1 MPRLIL
7 SALSAKQS
15 APLTQNSLSSFYF
28 MLRSWLCQVALLL
41 LLRTF
46 SYAAPAGAGFA
57 NLQPGAYGVGFRV
70 VQQYDYAH
78 TYHDKTD
85 LVTGKAYLGERA
97 RPVQTLVWYPAA
109 KAGTPLRYAD
119 YMRTEATDEAFERT
133 EAQITA
139 FMADKRQWLT
149 ARVGPK
155 QAQNLL
161 DQRMWA
167 VPNATATGGK
177 FPVIIYA
184 AGGGGVAHE
193 TADLCEYL
201 ASHGYVVLASR
212 SLGTRTSIMNFD
224 SEGLATQASDIRFL
238 LAYAHTLPQA
248 DMAHVAAV
256 GWSWG
261 GLANAL
267 AASQDSRIAA
277 LVSFDGTQHREDTQP
292 IVRSH
297 LTVPWLYV
305 QRRPESVRELSAN
318 GMETSSILLNEAKY
332 ADLYHVI
339 MNPMVHVDFS
349 TKALRVAQPEHFTE
363 YSRAEIE
370 AAYKWTCRYTLEF
383 LNATLKGNAVGQQ
396 FLTRTPMQ
404 NGLPAHLALSYHL
417 PAQPS
422 PAPTQAGLAA
432 ALAQEGFDHA
442 LAVYRRVQQQDAA
455 FAISE
460 MDLNSWGYQLIR
472 EAHDVPAA
480 VAIFQL
486 GTELYPNSFNLF
498 DSLGEADELNH
509 NAAAATTHYRR
520 SLELN
525 PQNSHAQQRLQVLG
539 APASRASS
547 N

>member
-1 MPRLIL
+1 
-7 SALSAKQS
+7 
-15 APLTQNSLSSFYF
+15 
-28 MLRSWLCQVALLL
+28 MLRSWLLRTALLVL
-41 LLRTF
+41 FFGLGQ
-46 SYAAPAGAGFA
+46 AAQAGAGFA
-57 NLQPGAYGVGFRV
+57 GLTPGPYSIGFRV
-70 VQQYDYAH
+70 VQQYDYARS
-78 TYHDKTD
+78 YKEKTD
-85 LVTGKAYLGERA
+85 AVTGKPYLGERA
-97 RPVQTLVWYPAA
+97 RPVQTLVWYPAQ
-109 KAGTPLRYAD
+109 KGGSPLRYAD
-119 YMRTEATDEAFERT
+119 YVRTEATDEVFGQT
-133 EAQITA
+133 EAQVA
-139 FMADKRQWLT
+139 AYLAGQQQWMA
-149 ARVGPK
+149 AAVGPK
-155 QAQNLL
+155 QAQILL

-167 VPNATATGGK
+167 AANAPATTGK
-177 FPVIIYA
+177 FPVVLYA
-184 AGGGGVAHE
+184 AGGGSVAHE
-193 TADLCEYL
+193 AADLCEYL

-212 SLGTRTSIMNFD
+212 SLGTRTSQMNFD
-224 SEGLATQASDIRFL
+224 EEGLATQAADIRFL
-238 LAYAHTLPQA
+238 LSYAHTLPQA
-248 DMAHVAAV
+248 DMAHVAAA

-267 AASQDSRIAA
+267 AASQDSRIGA
-277 LVSFDGTQHREDTQP
+277 LVSFDGTKAREDAKP
-292 IVRSH
+292 VSRVR

-305 QRRPESVRELSAN
+305 QRRSESVRELSAK
-318 GMETSSILLNEAKY
+318 GMETTGILLNEAKY

-339 MNPMVHVDFS
+339 MNPMTHVDFS

-370 AAYKWTCRYTLEF
+370 TAYKWTCRYTLEF
-383 LNATLKGNAVGQQ
+383 LNATLKGNAAGQQ
-396 FLTRTPMQ
+396 FLARTPTQ

-417 PAQPS
+417 PAQPG
-422 PAPTQAGLAA
+422 PVPTQAGLAA

-455 FAISE
+455 FTLSE

-486 GTELYPNSFNLF
+486 GTELYPSSFNLF

-539 APASRASS
+539 APASRAAA
-547 N
+547 NQGR